1 MHTFLLTTLCLLLL
15 AAASYAQSPIAIVV
29 HGGAGTISR
38 DRMTPELE
46 KAYRQKLEEALRKGY
61 EILQNGGSSLDA
73 VEASIQVLEE
83 SPLFNAGRGA
93 VFTDAG
99 TNELDA
105 SIMDGKTLNA
115 GAVAGVRRIKSPIK
129 AARAVMERSPHV
141 MMIGEGAEAFA
152 RSVGLEMVKPDYFK
166 DEKRYQQYLRAKQK
180 SGKQSLGYKEIEK
193 HGTVGC
199 VALDKQG
206 NLAAGTSTGGMML
219 KRFGRVGDSPII
231 GAGTYADNEAC
242 GVSATGW
249 GEFFIRLAVAHDI
262 IALMKYKGLG
272 VQEAAQAVIDKV
284 GQLGG
289 DGGVIAM
296 DRRGNIAMPFNT
308 KGMYRGYIDTQGQ
321 LKVMIYDDEQ

>member
-1 MHTFLLTTLCLLLL
+1 MRTFLTLFLQLFIFSLC
-15 AAASYAQSPIAIVV
+15 YGQSPIAIVV

-61 EILQNGGSSLDA
+61 GILQNGGSSLDA
-73 VEASIQVLEE
+73 VEATIQILEE

-115 GAVAGVRRIKSPIK
+115 GAVAGVRRIKSPIQ

-141 MMIGEGAEAFA
+141 MLTGEGAEAFA
-152 RSVGLEMVKPDYFK
+152 RAVGLEMVEPDYFK

-180 SGKQSLGYKEIEK
+180 SGKQSLDYEEIEK

-199 VALDKQG
+199 VALDQAG
-206 NLAAGTSTGGMML
+206 NLAAGTSTGGMMM

-231 GAGTYADNEAC
+231 GAGTYADNAAC

-249 GEFFIRLAVAHDI
+249 GEYFIRLAVAHDI
-262 IALMKYKGLG
+262 VALMKYKGMS
-272 VQEAAQAVIDKV
+272 VQEAAQTVIDKV
-284 GQLGG
+284 GKLGG
-289 DGGVIAM
+289 DGGVIAL
-296 DRRGNIAMPFNT
+296 DRQGNIAMPFNT
-308 KGMYRGYIDTQGQ
+308 KGMYRGYVDTQGNI
-321 LKVMIYDDEQ
+321 KVMIYDDEQ

>member
-1 MHTFLLTTLCLLLL
+1 MRTLLLITL
-15 AAASYAQSPIAIVV
+15 HLLLFSMSYGQSPIAIVV

-46 KAYRQKLEEALRKGY
+46 KAYRQKLEEALREGY
-61 EILQNGGSSLDA
+61 AILKNGGSSLDA
-73 VEASIQVLEE
+73 VEATIRILEE

-115 GAVAGVRRIKSPIK
+115 GAVAGVQRIKSPIQ

-141 MMIGEGAEAFA
+141 MMVGTGAEAFA
-152 RSVGLEMVKPDYFK
+152 RSLGLPMVEPDYFK

-180 SGKQSLGYKEIEK
+180 SGKQSIDIDEDIEK

-199 VALDKQG
+199 VALDQAG
-206 NLAAGTSTGGMML
+206 NLAAGTSTGGMMM

-249 GEFFIRLAVAHDI
+249 GEYFIRLAVAHDI
-262 IALMKYKGLG
+262 VALMKYKNMS
-272 VQEAAQAVIDKV
+272 VQEAAQTVIEKV
-284 GQLGG
+284 GKLGG
-289 DGGVIAM
+289 DGGVIAL
-296 DRRGNIAMPFNT
+296 DRQGNIAMPFNT
-308 KGMYRGYIDTQGQ
+308 KGMYRGYIDTEGK